1 MSKYP
6 DENFLLSEP
15 VVKKLCLEIKESI
28 YE

>member
-15 VVKKLCLEIKESI
+15 VVKKLCREIRESVQK
-28 YE
+28 